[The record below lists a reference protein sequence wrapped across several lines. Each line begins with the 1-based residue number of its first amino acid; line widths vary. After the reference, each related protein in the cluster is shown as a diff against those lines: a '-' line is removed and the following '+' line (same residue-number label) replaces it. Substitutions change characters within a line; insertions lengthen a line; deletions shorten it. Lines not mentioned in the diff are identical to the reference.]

1 MPLTLGR
8 EEVARDIFLLTDR
21 DFHTVA
27 TLVEELLDDEP
38 PLSAE
43 ELQEVIEAEEDIAR
57 GHFIPWEEAKR
68 ELEALP

>member
-1 MPLTLGR
+1 MPATLSR
-8 EEVARDIFLLTDR
+8 EEVAREIFLLTDR

-27 TLVEELLDDEP
+27 DLVEELLDGEP